1 MPENTQTERTTKTPT
16 NISRLALRCAEPAA
30 VRITADQRSAL
41 EYWLLSTVPDGG
53 RERARMEWQEHTV
66 AMLPLGARF
75 SAVRLPGDLV
85 RAAGFLRGKPDFEQV
100 DACLDEVLDG
110 GPVICDPQG
119 HRYYALVPA
128 DMPESY
134 KGAAE
139 DWRPLGVEVL
149 GRGTYLGVP
158 PLHVVEFD
166 EQTCVSYWSVP
177 MQSPTMLCRPLN
189 VARLIAAGMKQLGVG
204 GES

>member
-1 MPENTQTERTTKTPT
+1 
-16 NISRLALRCAEPAA
+16 
-30 VRITADQRSAL
+30 
-41 EYWLLSTVPDGG
+41 
-53 RERARMEWQEHTV
+53 MEWQEHTV
-66 AMLPLGARF
+66 AMLPLGILF

-85 RAAGFLRGKPDFEQV
+85 RAAGFLRGKPDLAQV

-119 HRYYALVPA
+119 HRYYAIVPA

-139 DWRPLGVEVL
+139 DWRPLGVEIL

-158 PLHVVEFD
+158 PLHVVEFN
-166 EQTCVSYWSVP
+166 EQACVSYWSVP
-177 MQSPTMLCRPLN
+177 MQSPAMLCTPLN
-189 VARLIAAGMKQLGVG
+189 VARLIAAGMQQLGVG